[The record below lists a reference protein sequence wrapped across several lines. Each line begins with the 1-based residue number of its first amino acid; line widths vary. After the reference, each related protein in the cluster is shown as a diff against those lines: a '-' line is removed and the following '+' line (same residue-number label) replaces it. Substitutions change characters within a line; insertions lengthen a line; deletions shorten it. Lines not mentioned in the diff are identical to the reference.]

1 MITEKILIGSRALMW
16 LFPKKKWR
24 STIPDEDYLI
34 PTKDINDFRSGVN
47 QYRDMGWDATPVSE
61 EIFRTLYSRAT
72 EIGENT
78 RVISPIDLLTLKLS
92 HLGWDLDW
100 FKHHKD
106 VLNLISELRELAII
120 KGELSDIIDRDLFKS
135 LYSWWDSIN
144 SGKRAL
150 SLNMSKEEFFDDAVE
165 KVYDHDYLHELVAY
179 PDPPLYSLC
188 QREGAEVSID
198 VKKFSKF
205 SHDKKVRMFR
215 EEATVIS
222 IERWL
227 VNPNMKIVPTW
238 EWSYGQALKKL
249 CTTLTKGWAT
259 RFCILNIEE
268 LSRLDESLLIH
279 AKKVIHLNYPVPQ
292 EALLSWKHLLESSDS
307 LSGLSSSKMWAKEER
322 RVIKFEEKFIRF
334 FTLEKFGEIV
344 HIFEMKEVIPKTVAI
359 TKYV

>member
-1 MITEKILIGSRALMW
+1 MITEKILIGSRALAW
-16 LFPKKKWR
+16 LFPQKKWR
-24 STIPDEDYLI
+24 STTSDEDYLI
-34 PTKDINDFRSGVN
+34 PTKDIDDFRSGVN
-47 QYRDMGWDATPVSE
+47 QYRDMGWDATPISE

-72 EIGENT
+72 EISENT
-78 RVISPIDLLTLKLS
+78 RLISPIDLLTLKLS

-106 VLNLISELRELAII
+106 VLELISELRESAII

-135 LYSWWDSIN
+135 LYLWWDSIN

-188 QREGAEVSID
+188 QRDGAEVSID

-227 VNPNMKIVPTW
+227 VNPNMKMIPTW

-259 RFCILNIEE
+259 RFCILNIES
-268 LSRLDESLLIH
+268 LSILDKSLLIH
-279 AKKVIHLNYPVPQ
+279 AKNILGLKYPEPRPD
-292 EALLSWKHLLESSDS
+292 LLTWKGLLENSES
-307 LSGLSSSKMWAKEER
+307 LSPLSASKMWIKEER
-322 RVIKFEEKFIRF
+322 RVIKLDEKFLMF
-334 FTLEKFGEIV
+334 FTLEKLGEI
-344 HIFEMKEVIPKTVAI
+344 IYLFEIKEVVPKKVSI